1 MTRRLTQ
8 ILEIVNKA
16 GRIDV
21 NSLASQV
28 GVSAVT
34 VRKDLDLLAEQRLLI
49 REHGYAVSSGM
60 DDMNNRL
67 SVAYAVK
74 MKIARKAAQM
84 VSAGETIMIESGSTC
99 ALLANE
105 LALSGKDVCIITNS
119 AFIAGYIRDKGDV
132 RVILLGG
139 EYQKESQVMVGPMV
153 RSCASAFHVDKLFI
167 GTDGFDPD
175 RGFSTSDMM
184 RTDAMKGMALSA
196 RKTIILTD
204 SGKFES
210 PGVITQLPFEEVY
223 GVVTDDGAAPEALE
237 IMRSHGLDVRLVERK
252 TADPAELIQ
261 KSV

>member
-1 MTRRLTQ
+1 MTRRHTQ
-8 ILEIVNKA
+8 ILEIVNRA

-21 NSLASQV
+21 NTLASQV

-34 VRKDLDLLAEQRLLI
+34 VRKDLDALAEQKLLT

-67 SVAYAVK
+67 SVEYAIK
-74 MKIARKAAQM
+74 MKIASEAAQM

-99 ALLANE
+99 ALMASE
-105 LALSGKDVCIITNS
+105 LAASGKDVCIITNS

-167 GTDGFDPD
+167 GTDGFDPE

-184 RTDAMKGMALSA
+184 RTDAMKSMALSA

-204 SGKFES
+204 SGKFDR
-210 PGVITQLPFEEVY
+210 PGVITQLDFREVY
-223 GVVTDDGAAPEALE
+223 GVVTDDGISQDALE
-237 IMRSHGLDVRLVERK
+237 TMRSHGIDVRLVSR
-252 TADPAELIQ
+252 
-261 KSV
+261 